1 MAPAII
7 LSRTVCD
14 LRIWNTHFFYWLLLA
29 PLSVIPFAQEAA
41 GEVEHT
47 MGVGQENGSSKQI
60 FGLILYLET
69 NMLYILGNNIQ
80 IYIRFLI
87 YHYHLVYVDW
97 WCFGQQICW
106 AFPKMSEF
114 KAHPVRA
121 LFRVWVYLLILA
133 NPLQR
138 RDGKHRESLVH
149 TQHSRGK
156 LNRRKLPDKS
166 WQQGVCH
173 WALEL
178 ETLNTLH

>member
-1 MAPAII
+1 MEHP
-7 LSRTVCD
+7 
-14 LRIWNTHFFYWLLLA
+14 FLLLA
-29 PLSVIPFAQEAA
+29 IACTSLRNTFCSRGSWRGWA
-41 GEVEHT
+41 H
-47 MGVGQENGSSKQI
+47 NGRRARKRFKQ
-60 FGLILYLET
+60 T
-69 NMLYILGNNIQ
+69 NIWIDIVSGNKYLYILGNNIQ

-114 KAHPVRA
+114 KAHPVKA
-121 LFRVWVYLLILA
+121 FFRVWVYLLILA

-178 ETLNTLH
+178 ETLNTKH